1 MGAHSLP
8 VLMYHYVSRFPG
20 ATTVSPEHFEAQCR
34 GMAEHG
40 WRGVGLD
47 EAEAFLRD
55 GAPLPPRSLLIT
67 FDDGYLDNYVYAWPI
82 LRKYG
87 HKGVVFAVTERLET
101 ERRLRPTLA
110 DVWSGLSERELPP
123 VDAPMHDTPFGF
135 RERRDLFLSW
145 EEARHME
152 AGGVMAVAAH
162 SARHLAVFAGPEWG
176 PVNRHDRHKK
186 TPSALEGAGERFHI
200 PGTRL
205 NTFNRTECPVVWGLP
220 RFKERPFLY
229 SRAFLPAP
237 ELVDAVRA
245 LVPQDPVEARAF
257 FESSDNVARL
267 EALVAG
273 FSPERLGTPEPEE
286 VRRIRVR
293 EELAACA
300 ATLRRELGHPV
311 RSLCWPWGSGSD
323 IAVEEARKEGFSVFF
338 TTRMG
343 ANPPAA
349 PEAVRRF
356 KVRDAGWDW
365 LRLRLE
371 IYARPWLA
379 RLYAAC
385 RI

>member
-8 VLMYHYVSRFPG
+8 VLMYHYISRFPG
-20 ATTVSPEHFEAQCR
+20 AIAVSPEHFEAQCR

-40 WRGVGLD
+40 WRGIGLD
-47 EAEAFLRD
+47 EAEAFLGD

-82 LRKYG
+82 LRRYG
-87 HKGVVFAVTERLET
+87 HKGVVFAVTDRLET
-101 ERRLRPTLA
+101 EKKLRPTLA
-110 DVWSGLSERELPP
+110 DVWSGLPESGLPS
-123 VDAPMHDTPFGF
+123 VDAPLRDTPFGF
-135 RERRDLFLSW
+135 QERRDLFLSW
-145 EEARHME
+145 EEARRME
-152 AGGVMAVAAH
+152 ADGAVAVAAH

-186 TPSALEGAGERFHI
+186 GLTALEAAGERFHV

-205 NTFNRTECPVVWGLP
+205 NTFNQTEGATIWGLP
-220 RFKERPFLY
+220 RFKERPFLH
-229 SRAFLPAP
+229 SRAFIPAP

-245 LVPQDPVEARAF
+245 LVPQDPAAARAF
-257 FESSDNVARL
+257 FEAPGNTARL
-267 EALVAG
+267 EALVAA
-273 FSPERLGTPEPEE
+273 FSPDHLGAPESDG
-286 VRRIRVR
+286 VRRSRVR
-293 EELAACA
+293 EELVACA
-300 ATLRRELGHPV
+300 STLRRELGHPV

-323 IAVEEARKEGFSVFF
+323 VAREEARQEGFSVFF

-349 PEAVRRF
+349 PGAVHRF